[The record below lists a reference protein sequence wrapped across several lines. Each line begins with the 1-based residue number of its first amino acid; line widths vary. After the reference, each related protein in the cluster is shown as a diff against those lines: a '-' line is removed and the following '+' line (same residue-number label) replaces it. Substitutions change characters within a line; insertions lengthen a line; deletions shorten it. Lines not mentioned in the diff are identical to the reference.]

1 MSKAENNEQI
11 DADIL
16 QCKADI
22 LRARDIIPRAPATSK
37 KEPHEEPKSQEIGE
51 NTPQS
56 ADAIGISTQMEK
68 TSPLPIKPTESAKTP
83 QDETEIPTF
92 DLAEDIMAEQR
103 KVTARRRKAPG
114 KKTEA
119 QKQQVQAEP
128 VDYTIEQPPP
138 VQSDRTQIITE
149 IVARDIK
156 KLCGYDEKETLKK

>member
-1 MSKAENNEQI
+1 MSKAENKEQI

-22 LRARDIIPRAPATSK
+22 LRARDIIPRAPATSE
-37 KEPHEEPKSQEIGE
+37 KEPHEETKSKKTDE
-51 NTPQS
+51 NTTQS
-56 ADAIGISTQMEK
+56 ADVIEISTEK
-68 TSPLPIKPTESAKTP
+68 EKTSREGTSPLPIKPTEPAKTP

-103 KVTARRRKAPG
+103 KVTAIRRKAPG

-119 QKQQVQAEP
+119 QKQEAKTKP
-128 VDYTIEQPPP
+128 TDYTIEQPPP
-138 VQSDRTQIITE
+138 VRSDRTQIITK

-156 KLCGYDEKETLKK
+156 RLCGDGA